1 MITLACLLSTLAYP
15 AIRHCVLA
23 RSSSSDDITRGHT
36 NPVTTVQVSGCHT
49 PGGHPAYTVYDK
61 VDLLLPAGYSD
72 TSLDTAYTG
81 GEGAGAVGTLRRG
94 TVTTSESET
103 FSIDRGEAPG
113 ASRDSVHNRESIL

>member
-1 MITLACLLSTLAYP
+1 M
-15 AIRHCVLA
+15 
-23 RSSSSDDITRGHT
+23 SSPCQPGHSSH
-36 NPVTTVQVSGCHT
+36 S
-49 PGGHPAYTVYDK
+49 AYTVYDK

-81 GEGAGAVGTLRRG
+81 AEGAGAVGTLRRG

-113 ASRDSVHNRESIL
+113 ASRDCVHNRESIL